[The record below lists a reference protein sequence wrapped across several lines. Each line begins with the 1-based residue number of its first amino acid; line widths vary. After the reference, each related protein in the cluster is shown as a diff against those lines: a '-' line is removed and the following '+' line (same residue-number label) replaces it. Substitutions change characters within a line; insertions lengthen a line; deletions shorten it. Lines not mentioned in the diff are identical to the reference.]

1 MLTVYCYM
9 LVDGKVKEQS
19 YVVLTDDTRHAK
31 TASVWASYKKLS
43 VRLNDSFPA
52 RSHTI
57 LVTDGCGGSLIVLI
71 QVHLLL
77 YIILQL
83 SSRTTSSFQ
92 TWRTISLISVTMQHG
107 FSLRQDTGNR

>member
-52 RSHTI
+52 RSHTV
-57 LVTDGCGGSLIVLI
+57 LVTDGCGGSSIVLI
-71 QVHLLL
+71 QVLLLL
-77 YIILQL
+77 YLILQL
-83 SSRTTSSFQ
+83 SSRTTSSSQ
-92 TWRTISLISVTMQHG
+92 IWHTISLTLITMPHG